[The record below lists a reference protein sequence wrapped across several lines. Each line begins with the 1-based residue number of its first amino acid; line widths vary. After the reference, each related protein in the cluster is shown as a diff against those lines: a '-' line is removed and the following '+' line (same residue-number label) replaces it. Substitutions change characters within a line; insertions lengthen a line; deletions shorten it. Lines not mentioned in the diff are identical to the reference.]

1 MTGLQDV
8 VEGLADRLG
17 RSVALNDYDLSLIA
31 ASAQDREVDE
41 YRVQSILTRRTPVP
55 IIRLLHDGGYLDRTD
70 PFLLEGGLLPGLQP
84 RLCVPITVKGRTVA
98 FVWILLREGE
108 GEFSPADYATVRQAA
123 EEITG
128 IIGSASPNPV
138 ADRVMEGSRLLQRL
152 ILTDTVAAGYAVT
165 ELAEDWHLD
174 DRSTLTVTV
183 FDMEVGDRPDVSEL
197 KNLAGPAF
205 TALGSPSL
213 LASVDGT
220 YVLVTARTDALTLG
234 GRIDRSFA
242 GASSGGA
249 SGVRVRASG
258 SSSTTEWRSGL
269 RTAYLEASYATRLA
283 GRVPEAPKHARF
295 ADLGA
300 LVLFRGLPWRRSSV
314 DLICPEARTVE
325 LAGEVNVASL
335 LTYLREGR
343 DVPRTCEALRIHR
356 STLYYRLDRCREFI
370 GDALD
375 NGWRSSSLYLGL
387 VLTELLAA
395 EGR

>member
-1 MTGLQDV
+1 MGLQDV
-8 VEGLADRLG
+8 VEDLASRLG

-31 ASAQDREVDE
+31 ASAQDSGVDE

-70 PFLLEGGLLPGLQP
+70 PFVLEGDQLPGLQP
-84 RLCVPITVKGRTVA
+84 RLCVPVAVKGRTVA
-98 FVWILLREGE
+98 FVWIVLRDGDGE
-108 GEFSPADYATVRQAA
+108 LSPADYTTVRRAT

-128 IIGSASPNPV
+128 MIGAASPNPV
-138 ADRVMEGSRLLQRL
+138 AERVVEGSRLLQRL
-152 ILTDTVAAGYAVT
+152 ILTDTVVAGYAVT
-165 ELAEDWHLD
+165 ELVEDWHLD

-183 FDMEVGDRPDVSEL
+183 FDMEVDGEAGVSEL

-205 TALGSPSL
+205 AVLGGPSL

-220 YVLVTARTDALTLG
+220 YVLVTARSDALTLG
-234 GRIDRSFA
+234 ERIDRGFA
-242 GASSGGA
+242 GTSA
-249 SGVRVRASG
+249 GVRVRASG

-269 RTAYLEASYATRLA
+269 RAAYMEASYATRLA
-283 GRVPEAPKHARF
+283 GRVPEVPKHARF
-295 ADLGA
+295 ADLGS

-314 DLICPEARTVE
+314 DLICPEVLA
-325 LAGEVNVASL
+325 LAQAGEVNVASL
-335 LTYLREGR
+335 LTYLREGG
-343 DVPRTCEALRIHR
+343 DVPQTCEALRIHR

-375 NGWRSSSLYLGL
+375 NGWRRSSLYLGL
-387 VLTELLAA
+387 VLAELLAA

>member
-1 MTGLQDV
+1 MGLQDV
-8 VEGLADRLG
+8 VENLAARLG

-55 IIRLLHDGGYLDRTD
+55 IIRLLHDGGYLDRAD
-70 PFLLEGGLLPGLQP
+70 PFQLEGGLLPGLKP
-84 RLCVPITVKGRTVA
+84 RLCVPITAKGRTVA
-98 FVWILLREGE
+98 FVWILLREEE
-108 GEFSPADYATVRQAA
+108 GELSPADYATVRQAA

-128 IIGSASPNPV
+128 ILASASPNPV
-138 ADRVMEGSRLLQRL
+138 AERVLEASRLLQRL
-152 ILTDTVAAGYAVT
+152 ILTDTVVAGYAVT

-183 FDMEVGDRPDVSEL
+183 FDMEVGDQPDVSEL

-205 TALGSPSL
+205 AVLGSLSL

-220 YVLVTARTDALTLG
+220 YVLVTARPDAQTLG
-234 GRIDRSFA
+234 DRIDRAFA
-242 GASSGGA
+242 GVSSGGA

-269 RTAYLEASYATRLA
+269 RAAYLEASYATRLA
-283 GRVPEAPKHARF
+283 GRVPEVPKHARF

-314 DLICPEARTVE
+314 ELICPEARTVE
-325 LAGEVNVASL
+325 QAGEVNVASL
-335 LTYLREGR
+335 LTYLRESG

-356 STLYYRLDRCREFI
+356 STLYYRLDRCREFV

-375 NGWRSSSLYLGL
+375 NGWRRSSLYLGL